1 MLERVGDASRIHFS
15 SDVSP
20 LDGIFSKETETNL
33 YRIVQES
40 VNNIVKHSGAT
51 KAIEIEQQGNS
62 IVVTVQD
69 NGRGFVPA
77 AAGRAGGGVRSFGL
91 SGIAERVRM
100 LGGNYTVR
108 SQPGQGTT
116 IRMKISICRT
126 VIRALQMK
134 DEIRIVIADD
144 HPVFRRGLRQIKS
157 RRTHG

>member
-1 MLERVGDASRIHFS
+1 MHREFTFRVMSHLLTASFRRRLRPTYIESCRRASTTS
-15 SDVSP
+15 SSILVRQRRM
-20 LDGIFSKETETNL
+20 G
-33 YRIVQES
+33 
-40 VNNIVKHSGAT
+40 
-51 KAIEIEQQGNS
+51 IEQQGNS